1 MQATTVR
8 QQKDIHVADAAMD
21 TWSDEALI
29 SWYCSKQ
36 PKWRFAFA
44 ALETRHRPWIFR
56 VCLFRLG
63 NHHDAED
70 ATQDIVLRVYNNLQ
84 QFQGRSQ
91 FKTWVNTIIVNY
103 CNTFAVRRSKYVT
116 SDHIEQLIELH
127 EEAEFVT
134 PYDALAEQELVRQ
147 AVFSLPENAR
157 QVLNLRFY
165 GQYSLEE
172 IARIL
177 CLPLSTTKARLYR
190 AIEQFKILYFQL
202 GEEKSSPCTS

>member
-1 MQATTVR
+1 MQTTTVQ
-8 QQKDIHVADAAMD
+8 QQKDKHVADATMN

-29 SWYCSKQ
+29 SCYCDKQ
-36 PKWRFAFA
+36 PNWRFAFA

-70 ATQDIVLRVYNNLQ
+70 ATQDIVLRIYNKLQ
-84 QFQGRSQ
+84 QFQGKSQ

-103 CNTFAVRRSKYVT
+103 CNTFAVRRAKYVT
-116 SDHIEQLIELH
+116 SDHIELLIELH
-127 EEAEFVT
+127 EDAELVT
-134 PYDALAEQELVRQ
+134 PYEALAEQEFVRKTL
-147 AVFSLPENAR
+147 FSLPENAR

-190 AIEQFKILYFQL
+190 AIEQFKTLYLQL
-202 GEEKSSPCTS
+202 QDEKLSPCTN